1 MFCEAPFCDLPF
13 AAIFEIQIS
22 NGEIF
27 YFDADIQQ
35 LVAFTFDIQQSDDFE
50 IDIQEADAFIFDINQ
65 SGHFDLDI
73 QKQKLF
79 ISSIIR

>member
-13 AAIFEIQIS
+13 TAIYEIFV

-35 LVAFTFDIQQSDDFE
+35 LVNFAFDIQQSGGFQL
-50 IDIQEADAFIFDINQ
+50 DIQQSDSFVFDINQ
-65 SGHFDLDI
+65 SGDYNLDI
-73 QKQKLF
+73 QQEEF
-79 ISSIIR
+79 FTSTIIR

>member
-13 AAIFEIQIS
+13 ASIFEIYV

-35 LVAFTFDIQQSDDFE
+35 LVNFVFYIQQSGDFILDIQQE
-50 IDIQEADAFIFDINQ
+50 
-65 SGHFDLDI
+65 
-73 QKQKLF
+73 KLF
-79 ISSIIR
+79 PSTIIR

>member
-13 AAIFEIQIS
+13 TSFYELFV

-35 LVAFTFDIQQSDDFE
+35 SGIFILDIQQ
-50 IDIQEADAFIFDINQ
+50 QQNFD
-65 SGHFDLDI
+65 STV
-73 QKQKLF
+73 
-79 ISSIIR
+79 IR

>member
-13 AAIFEIQIS
+13 ASIFEIYV

-35 LVAFTFDIQQSDDFE
+35 LVNFVFDIQQSGDFI
-50 IDIQEADAFIFDINQ
+50 IDIQQE
-65 SGHFDLDI
+65 
-73 QKQKLF
+73 KLF
-79 ISSIIR
+79 PSTIIR

>member
-13 AAIFEIQIS
+13 ASIFEIFV

-35 LVAFTFDIQQSDDFE
+35 LVSFVFDIQQSGDF
-50 IDIQEADAFIFDINQ
+50 I
-65 SGHFDLDI
+65 LDI
-73 QKQKLF
+73 QQEKLF
-79 ISSIIR
+79 PSTIIR

>member
-13 AAIFEIQIS
+13 TSIFEIFV

-35 LVAFTFDIQQSDDFE
+35 LVSFVFDIQQSGDFILE
-50 IDIQEADAFIFDINQ
+50 IQQEKPFP
-65 SGHFDLDI
+65 ST
-73 QKQKLF
+73 
-79 ISSIIR
+79 IIR